1 MKLEFGVLPSL
12 NSFPFGY
19 WEKAGKIEEREI
31 PGFYFYFLFLNFLW
45 FGT

>member
-1 MKLEFGVLPSL
+1 MKLEFGVLSSL

-19 WEKAGKIEEREI
+19 WEKAGKIEESEI
-31 PGFYFYFLFLNFLW
+31 PGLFFIFYFWSFLW